1 MKKIL
6 FTAFLTLNFVIGF
19 GQNIPNPGFE
29 AWINYGN
36 YEDPKN
42 WQSPNWA
49 TSGLGVFTVSKST
62 DTYAGNYS
70 VRMESKN
77 ILGGQ
82 FKVPGTVTLG
92 EFEID
97 IINQTAIIVGG
108 IPFTHRPDKLTGF
121 YKYYPGQ
128 GDFMQ
133 AFVFFYKRNPG
144 TGLRDTIGTGYYSH
158 ADTVDVWSPFEAEII
173 YNSTEEPDSMN
184 IIIMA
189 SDIFSAVQGST
200 LLVDSLMFDYS
211 TGVEEA
217 VIPDEQVVVFPN
229 PCNRQISFEIQSGWE
244 NTLLNIYSS
253 SGQLMHTEAVRNKRC
268 SVITE
273 NYPKG
278 MYYFRISGA
287 NRLKTGPFI
296 VGH

>member
-6 FTAFLTLNFVIGF
+6 FTAFLAMNFVIGF

-29 AWINYGN
+29 EWSNYGN

-49 TSGLGVFTVSKST
+49 TSGLGVFTVTKST
-62 DTYAGNYS
+62 DAYSGNYS

-92 EFEID
+92 EFVID
-97 IINQTAIIVGG
+97 VNNQTAYIKGG

-121 YKYYPGQ
+121 YKYTPAQ

-133 AFVFFYKRNPG
+133 AFVFLYKQNPT
-144 TGLRDTIGTGYYSH
+144 TGLRDTIGTGYYSY
-158 ADTVDVWSPFEAEII
+158 ADTVDVWSPFETEII
-173 YNSTEEPDSMN
+173 YFSAEEPDSMN

-189 SDIFSAVQGST
+189 SDIFNAVQGST
-200 LLVDSLMFDYS
+200 LVVDSPMFVYS
-211 TGVEEA
+211 TGVKET
-217 VIPDEQVVVFPN
+217 VVMDEQITAFPN
-229 PCNRQISFEIQSGWE
+229 PCNRQISFEVQSGWD
-244 NTLLNIYSS
+244 NSLLNIYNS

-268 SVITE
+268 SVITA
-273 NYPKG
+273 NYPNG
-278 MYYFRISGA
+278 IYYFRISGV
-287 NRLKTGPFI
+287 NGLKTGPFI